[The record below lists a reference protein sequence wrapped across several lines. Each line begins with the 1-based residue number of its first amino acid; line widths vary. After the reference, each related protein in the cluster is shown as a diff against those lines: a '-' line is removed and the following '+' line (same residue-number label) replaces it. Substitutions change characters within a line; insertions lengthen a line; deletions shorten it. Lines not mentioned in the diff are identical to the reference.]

1 MGSERSDSVFAYHR
15 AASEKFDYFVTGL
28 TGALCAYIS
37 QTFTPERIS
46 LSPASLELAALLIL
60 VASVFA
66 GFKRI
71 EISLVA
77 TRYNAHTLRLQEQ
90 RGQLVSKLGGSPL
103 VNSATGEILSPVSVQ
118 TKIQVITEVLPE
130 FDKNATDNSEASGNW
145 YHARNWLLMVGFL
158 MLVAS
163 RVWHAYL

>member
-1 MGSERSDSVFAYHR
+1 MGTERSDSVFTYYR

-37 QTFTPERIS
+37 QTFTPERLSI
-46 LSPASLELAALLIL
+46 SPASLELAALLTL
-60 VASVFA
+60 VVSVIA

-71 EISLVA
+71 EASLIA

-90 RGQLVSKLGGSPL
+90 RGQMVAKLSRAPL
-103 VNSATGEILSPVSVQ
+103 VNSAAGEILNPVSVQ
-118 TKIQVITEVLPE
+118 TKIQVIAEVLPE
-130 FDKNATDNSEASGNW
+130 FEKSANDKAEASGNW
-145 YHARNWLLMVGFL
+145 YKTRNWLLMVGFL

-163 RVWHAYL
+163 RVWRAYT

>member
-1 MGSERSDSVFAYHR
+1 MGTERSDSVFAYYR
-15 AASEKFDYFVTGL
+15 SASEKFDYFVTGL

-46 LSPASLELAALLIL
+46 VSPASLELAALLTL
-60 VASVFA
+60 VASVIA

-71 EISLVA
+71 EASLVT

-90 RGQLVSKLGGSPL
+90 RGQLMSKLSGSPL
-103 VNSATGEILSPVSVQ
+103 FNSATGEVISPVSVS

-130 FDKNATDNSEASGNW
+130 FEKSMSDNAEASGNW
-145 YHARNWLLMVGFL
+145 YHARNWLLAVGFL

-163 RVWHAYL
+163 RVWRAYL